1 MLLSLSLHKF
11 HGQKHGANL
20 KLPISHSD
28 NQKAAEPKP
37 CRKLLGFLYFYFFL
51 KNAPNNP
58 VTDNCFGKLK
68 TVTSLQHPV
77 LAEETLQGLGI
88 TASIGG
94 TMSAHQ
100 KRSVRCI
107 YATHMQDMQ
116 YVSFIFQSLSPT

>member
-1 MLLSLSLHKF
+1 MVRKMVL
-11 HGQKHGANL
+11 
-20 KLPISHSD
+20 ISNFLFPTLIIRRQL
-28 NQKAAEPKP
+28 NQNHAES
-37 CRKLLGFLYFYFFL
+37 CWASFIFIFIFFL
-51 KNAPNNP
+51 KNVPNNP

-100 KRSVRCI
+100 K
-107 YATHMQDMQ
+107 
-116 YVSFIFQSLSPT
+116 